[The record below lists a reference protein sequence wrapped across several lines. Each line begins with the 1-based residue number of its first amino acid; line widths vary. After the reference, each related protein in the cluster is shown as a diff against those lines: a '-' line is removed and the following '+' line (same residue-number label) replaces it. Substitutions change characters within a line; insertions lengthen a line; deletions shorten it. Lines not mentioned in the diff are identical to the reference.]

1 MLRISWIAE
10 RSGVGTLVRSTRC
23 FSGRPVGSWPLKELG
38 KTPYR
43 EYIDLIFYLIRNG
56 THLIKVSRDI
66 HNFLFLNFIIFNCG
80 LFLYNVTTRFLLK
93 KQWKKF

>member
-38 KTPYR
+38 KTPKR
-43 EYIDLIFYLIRNG
+43 DNRPNFERLSFYFIRNG
-56 THLIKVSRDI
+56 I
-66 HNFLFLNFIIFNCG
+66 HKNF
-80 LFLYNVTTRFLLK
+80 V
-93 KQWKKF
+93 